1 MLFGLVLGVLLLVFS
16 IWYTDFIQ
24 KAYEKSKR
32 SDSDAI
38 KKYVRKFTLSA
49 TMITAGLLLIVI
61 CGNILY
67 INLIF
72 SSWG

>member
-24 KAYEKSKR
+24 KAYEKSKH

-38 KKYVRKFTLSA
+38 KKYVRRCTLSA
-49 TMITAGLLLIVI
+49 IMITAGLLLIVI